1 MDGLAYA
8 SNTTYDSTSAEVMV
22 KAITSG
28 QFSGVNNIYMNVGW
42 TFPSF
47 SDADANALM
56 TFMDN
61 GGNVMVCG
69 QDIAWDIM
77 SGSGYGTSVTQNL
90 FTNYFHASYVSDG
103 STANNLINAD
113 VSDVIFG
120 DLGSSAVIDT
130 YNGNMYPDQI
140 SPVNGASS
148 IFQYNNSASK
158 ISGVR
163 YTNGTYKLVYI
174 GIGMEQVSDVA
185 VRKSIIKRAHD
196 WFYGIVNSV
205 NENNPLFTNVDI
217 YPVPANNVLTVKNV
231 SGFKTLEILNVLGET
246 VVYQNITANTMQVD
260 VQKLPAGTYFVK
272 LSNGQSF
279 FTSKIIKQ

>member
-1 MDGLAYA
+1 MHLFA
-8 SNTTYDSTSAEVMV
+8 NKIIVTSA
-22 KAITSG
+22 
-28 QFSGVNNIYMNVGW
+28 
-42 TFPSF
+42 SF
-47 SDADANALM
+47 ELM
-56 TFMDN
+56 ILTR
-61 GGNVMVCG
+61 
-69 QDIAWDIM
+69 
-77 SGSGYGTSVTQNL
+77 SPYH
-90 FTNYFHASYVSDG
+90 YFHASYVSDG

-205 NENNPLFTNVDI
+205 NENNPLFTTRTTHNVYSD
-217 YPVPANNVLTVKNV
+217 L
-231 SGFKTLEILNVLGET
+231 
-246 VVYQNITANTMQVD
+246 
-260 VQKLPAGTYFVK
+260 
-272 LSNGQSF
+272 
-279 FTSKIIKQ
+279 